1 MYRAITA
8 LIKRGLK
15 RRRHENKPQH
25 NAEIRLHG
33 AASLA
38 DTRTGKDKW
47 KKRKKT
53 KREVEKN
60 VVVVV
65 PRKCLQNEDLYFL
78 PV

>member
-1 MYRAITA
+1 MRI
-8 LIKRGLK
+8 
-15 RRRHENKPQH
+15 NH
-25 NAEIRLHG
+25 NAEIRLYG

-47 KKRKKT
+47 KKRRKT

-65 PRKCLQNEDLYFL
+65 PRKRLQNEDLYFL